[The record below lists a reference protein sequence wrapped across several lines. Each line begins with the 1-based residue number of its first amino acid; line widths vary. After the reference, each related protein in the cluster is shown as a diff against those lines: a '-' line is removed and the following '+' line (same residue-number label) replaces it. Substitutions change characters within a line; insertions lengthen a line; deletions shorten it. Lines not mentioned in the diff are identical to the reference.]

1 MENKISYILSED
13 EVREALFTAGVLK
26 QYKKKVIG
34 LIIISILL
42 VILTFNPLEPLTYS
56 LIIALI
62 FINLFAFFGYKK
74 HQEKTIKSST
84 TGEITELTAFDDYIN
99 VVVKEYDADWNIEKE
114 DVFAV
119 LESENLIIIQ
129 LTDGRL
135 MAFPK
140 AKIND
145 TNKQCFE
152 KVLNYFSG
160 IYNNQ
165 NKELGE

>member
-1 MENKISYILSED
+1 MENKISYILSAD
-13 EVREALFTAGVLK
+13 EVKEVLFTAGVLK

-34 LIIISILL
+34 LIIISIILI
-42 VILTFNPLEPLTYS
+42 ILTFNPLEPLTYS
-56 LIIALI
+56 LVVALI
-62 FINLFAFFGYKK
+62 FINLFSFFAFKK
-74 HQEKTIKSST
+74 HEENTIKSST
-84 TGEITELTAFDDYIN
+84 TGEVTELTAYDEYIN
-99 VVVKEYDADWNIEKE
+99 VQVKEYDADWNIEKQ

-140 AKIND
+140 SKIKD
-145 TNKQCFE
+145 SNKPYFE
-152 KVLNYFSG
+152 KVLNYFSN
-160 IYNNQ
+160 IDKNQ